1 MIPQRIRESM
11 RLRSGQKARVLC
23 LRDRIEI
30 IPIRDVRS
38 LRGYLKGIDT
48 KVVR

>member
-11 RLRSGQKARVLC
+11 RLRSGEKARVLC
-23 LRDRIEI
+23 FRNRIEI

-38 LRGYLKGIDT
+38 LRGYLKGVDT